1 MADVGVD
8 FGRDRGARKVGVS
21 RGEPGGAWKT
31 GVPRTKAFNM
41 YWTIIV
47 YNRLKC

>member
-21 RGEPGGAWKT
+21 PGETGGARKM
-31 GVPRTKAFNM
+31 GVPRTKVFTM
-41 YWTIIV
+41 YWTVIV
-47 YNRLKC
+47 